1 MRFHQRLRQD
11 GGVRTGI
18 VQNRHLRRAAGRE
31 HASRARPDSCLPMAV
46 SHAAAAAAGV
56 TMGVA
61 VGTLGFVAAKPK
73 QPAIVGTWRREDDGS
88 GVSGQL
94 VYEPDGRVSS
104 HLVRRSTAGHHQ
116 FVGFTGRWWL
126 HNAQQAYAATYPP
139 HDGPCVEHEVVAASS
154 EAQAL
159 VGTSQVRKYEFTDNG
174 QRLTTFTP
182 SLSDTPVRSRQHW
195 RRIL

>member
-1 MRFHQRLRQD
+1 MCFAFFWRLGRI
-11 GGVRTGI
+11 VR
-18 VQNRHLRRAAGRE
+18 NRHLQTRSRRE
-31 HASRARPDSCLPMAV
+31 HASRARPDSCFLMAV

-104 HLVRRSTAGHHQ
+104 HLVRRSTAGHQQ
-116 FVGFTGRWWL
+116 FIGFTGRWWL

-159 VGTSQVRKYEFTDNG
+159 VGNSQVRKYEFTDNG

-182 SLSDTPVRSRQHW
+182 SLSDTVRSRQHW